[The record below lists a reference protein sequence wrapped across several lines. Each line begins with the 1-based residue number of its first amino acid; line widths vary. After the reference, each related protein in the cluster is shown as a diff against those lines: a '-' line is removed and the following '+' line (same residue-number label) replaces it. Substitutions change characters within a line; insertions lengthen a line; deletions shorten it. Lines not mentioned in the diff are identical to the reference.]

1 MFSFLIERSGQPE
14 KCLAGCRN
22 SIIFA
27 YDGFVNTSQ
36 QFNITISHYDKPAAK
51 GKTCVRHF
59 GFQTGVARFIA
70 VTVF

>member
-51 GKTCVRHF
+51 AKKQKPPAAFLPGRSL
-59 GFQTGVARFIA
+59 
-70 VTVF
+70 